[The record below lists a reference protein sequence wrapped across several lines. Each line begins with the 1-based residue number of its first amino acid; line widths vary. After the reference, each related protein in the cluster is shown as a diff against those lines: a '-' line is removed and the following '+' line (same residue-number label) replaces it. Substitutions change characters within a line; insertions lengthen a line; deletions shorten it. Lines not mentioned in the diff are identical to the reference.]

1 MKKRKNYSINLK
13 ILVKICL
20 GDDFMSIKDYIL
32 NNFKNDNKESIKE
45 AIVESI
51 NSKDEVTLPG
61 MGVFMEIIWNN
72 ATDEMK
78 NEMLTILENNLK
90 KEAEV

>member
-1 MKKRKNYSINLK
+1 
-13 ILVKICL
+13 
-20 GDDFMSIKDYIL
+20 MSIKDYIV
-32 NNFKNDNKESIKE
+32 NNFKNDNKEAIKE

-72 ATDEMK
+72 ATDDMK

-90 KEAEV
+90 NTV

>member
-1 MKKRKNYSINLK
+1 
-13 ILVKICL
+13 
-20 GDDFMSIKDYIL
+20 MSIKDYIL

-72 ATDEMK
+72 ATEELK

-90 KEAEV
+90 KEV

>member
-1 MKKRKNYSINLK
+1 MKKKKNYSINLK

-90 KEAEV
+90 SI

>member
-1 MKKRKNYSINLK
+1 MKKEKNYSINLK
-13 ILVKICL
+13 KLVKICL

-61 MGVFMEIIWNN
+61 MVVFMEIIWNN

-78 NEMLTILENNLK
+78 NEMLSILENNLK
-90 KEAEV
+90 S

>member
-1 MKKRKNYSINLK
+1 MKKKKNYSINLK

-90 KEAEV
+90 KEA

>member
-1 MKKRKNYSINLK
+1 
-13 ILVKICL
+13 
-20 GDDFMSIKDYIL
+20 MSIKDYIL
-32 NNFKNDNKESIKE
+32 NNFKNDDKKTIKA
-45 AIVESI
+45 AITESI

-90 KEAEV
+90 SNV

>member
-1 MKKRKNYSINLK
+1 
-13 ILVKICL
+13 
-20 GDDFMSIKDYIL
+20 MSIKDYIL
-32 NNFKNDNKESIKE
+32 NNFKNNNKESIKE

-51 NSKDEVTLPG
+51 NSKDEVKLPG

-72 ATDEMK
+72 ATDDMK

-90 KEAEV
+90 NNV

>member
-1 MKKRKNYSINLK
+1 
-13 ILVKICL
+13 
-20 GDDFMSIKDYIL
+20 MSIKDYIL

-90 KEAEV
+90 KEAEVWQFEYLIILKHPL

>member
-1 MKKRKNYSINLK
+1 
-13 ILVKICL
+13 
-20 GDDFMSIKDYIL
+20 MSIKDYIV
-32 NNFKNDNKESIKE
+32 NNFKNDNKEAIKE

-90 KEAEV
+90 KEV

>member
-1 MKKRKNYSINLK
+1 
-13 ILVKICL
+13 
-20 GDDFMSIKDYIL
+20 MSIKDYIL
-32 NNFKNDNKESIKE
+32 NNFKNDDKKTIKA
-45 AIVESI
+45 AITESI

-90 KEAEV
+90 NNV

>member
-1 MKKRKNYSINLK
+1 
-13 ILVKICL
+13 
-20 GDDFMSIKDYIL
+20 MSIKDYIL

-61 MGVFMEIIWNN
+61 MGVFMEIIWSN
-72 ATDEMK
+72 ATDKMK
-78 NEMLTILENNLK
+78 EEMLIILENNLK
-90 KEAEV
+90 

>member
-1 MKKRKNYSINLK
+1 
-13 ILVKICL
+13 
-20 GDDFMSIKDYIL
+20 MSIKDYIV

-90 KEAEV
+90 NNVWQNNLLSINYIL

>member
-1 MKKRKNYSINLK
+1 
-13 ILVKICL
+13 
-20 GDDFMSIKDYIL
+20 MSIKDYIL
-32 NNFKNDNKESIKE
+32 NNFKNDNKEAIKE

-72 ATDEMK
+72 ATEEMK
-78 NEMLTILENNLK
+78 NEMLNILETNLN
-90 KEAEV
+90 KEA

>member
-1 MKKRKNYSINLK
+1 
-13 ILVKICL
+13 
-20 GDDFMSIKDYIL
+20 MSIKDYIL

-45 AIVESI
+45 AIVASI

-61 MGVFMEIIWNN
+61 MGVFMEIVWNN

-90 KEAEV
+90 KET

>member
-1 MKKRKNYSINLK
+1 
-13 ILVKICL
+13 
-20 GDDFMSIKDYIL
+20 MSIKDYIL
-32 NNFKNDNKESIKE
+32 NNFKNDDKKTIKA
-45 AIVESI
+45 AITESI

-90 KEAEV
+90 SNVWHNLFRIRYWK

>member
-1 MKKRKNYSINLK
+1 
-13 ILVKICL
+13 
-20 GDDFMSIKDYIL
+20 MSIKDYIL
-32 NNFKNDNKESIKE
+32 NNFKSDNKEAIKG

-72 ATDEMK
+72 ATEEMK

-90 KEAEV
+90 KEA

>member
-1 MKKRKNYSINLK
+1 MKKEKNYSINLK
-13 ILVKICL
+13 KLVKISL

-32 NNFKNDNKESIKE
+32 NNFKNDNKEAIKE

-72 ATDEMK
+72 ATDDMK

-90 KEAEV
+90 KEA

>member
-1 MKKRKNYSINLK
+1 
-13 ILVKICL
+13 
-20 GDDFMSIKDYIL
+20 MSIKDYIL
-32 NNFKNDNKESIKE
+32 NNFKNDNKEAIKE

-72 ATDEMK
+72 ATDDMK

-90 KEAEV
+90 KKLN

>member
-1 MKKRKNYSINLK
+1 
-13 ILVKICL
+13 
-20 GDDFMSIKDYIL
+20 
-32 NNFKNDNKESIKE
+32 
-45 AIVESI
+45 
-51 NSKDEVTLPG
+51 

-90 KEAEV
+90 SI

>member
-1 MKKRKNYSINLK
+1 MKKKKNYSINLK

-61 MGVFMEIIWNN
+61 MGVFMEIVWNN
-72 ATDEMK
+72 ATDDMK

-90 KEAEV
+90 KEA